1 MAKATLNPP
10 SYALRLAEA
19 LQSKLKGATVDFE
32 PVRRDRYR
40 FIVIWQ
46 RFNKR
51 GHPERQERVW
61 DIADKTLAPKE
72 LQKVT
77 MIITLGTDEANL

>member
-10 SYALRLAEA
+10 QYALRLADA
-19 LQSKLKGATVDFE
+19 LRQELPGAQVDFE

-40 FIVIWQ
+40 FLVIWP

-51 GHPERQERVW
+51 GHPERQQRVW
-61 DIADKTLAPKE
+61 DMAEKALEPKD
-72 LQKVT
+72 LLKVT
-77 MIITLGTDEANL
+77 MIITLGTDEAHT

>member
-1 MAKATLNPP
+1 MAKGTLNPP
-10 SYALRLAEA
+10 SYAIRLAEA
-19 LQSKLKGATVDFE
+19 LRSHLPGAVVDFE

-40 FIVIWQ
+40 FLVIWK

-61 DIADKTLAPKE
+61 DIVVKTLAPKE
-72 LQKVT
+72 LLKVA